1 MKSSVKILNS
11 FNKPLISE
19 DIDIPQLEQGQVL
32 VKLKAAG
39 ICGSD
44 VHMWKGED
52 PRTPLP
58 LILGHE
64 GVGAIAD
71 IKGKKYT
78 VDGIELKAG
87 DRIIWNRGVTCGE
100 CWYCT
105 IVKEP
110 SLCTNRI
117 VYGINISRSV
127 KPYLN
132 GCYAEY
138 IVLHAKTDILAID
151 DTIDPAVLVSASC
164 SGATAAHAF
173 DYVNGS
179 LLGQTVVIQGAGPL
193 GVYAAAF
200 ARSLG
205 AQQIMVI
212 EGKPVRLEL
221 CKEFGATHLLNI
233 QNMNADERLALV
245 MDCTN
250 GRGADIVIEAV
261 GMRGVAGE
269 GVKLVRN
276 GGSYISTGYA
286 QPAGKEQLDFYSD
299 VVNKNIRIQGVW
311 VSDASHLRKSVSLTL
326 GNIDTFS
333 KLVTHRFSLDE
344 ADEALSAMRGK
355 EALKTVLEL

>member
-1 MKSSVKILNS
+1 MKSSVKILEA
-11 FNKPLISE
+11 FNKPLVSE
-19 DIDIPQLEQGQVL
+19 DIEIPQLEQGQIL

-44 VHMWKGED
+44 VHMWRGED

-71 IKGKKYT
+71 IKDKKYT
-78 VDGIELKAG
+78 VDGIELKTG

-105 IVKEP
+105 VVKEP

-117 VYGINISRSV
+117 VYGINVSRSV

-138 IVLHAKTDILAID
+138 LVLRAKTDIMIID
-151 DTIDPAVLVSASC
+151 DSIDPAVLVSASC

-173 DYVNGS
+173 DYVEGS

-193 GVYAAAF
+193 GVYAVGF

-212 EGKPVRLEL
+212 EGNSLRLEL

-233 QNMNADERLALV
+233 QTMNTDERRAMV
-245 MDCTN
+245 MDYTN

-261 GMRGVAGE
+261 GMRGVAEE
-269 GVKLVRN
+269 GVKLVRK
-276 GGSYISTGYA
+276 GGRYISTGYA
-286 QPAGKEQLDFYSD
+286 QPAGKEQLDFYSE

-311 VSDASHLRKSVSLTL
+311 VSDTSHLQKAVSLTL
-326 GNIDTFS
+326 DHSDTFS

-344 ADEALSAMRGK
+344 ADEALAVMRGK
-355 EALKTVLEL
+355 EALKTVIVS